1 MLKKSDFLCVIAY
14 CITIHTGGM
23 LRRQQKSSMKDY
35 ITDLTM
41 TSLFAD
47 IAPYDIEELLGC
59 IHARRV
65 EYAKGNA
72 ILEEGSH
79 VNHFGIILSGR
90 GRAVKQD
97 AAGRPIII
105 TLLEKGNEI
114 GVILAA
120 SYANPSPVS
129 VQAYEDTCV
138 LMIPFNGILN
148 RCQKSC
154 VRHNLLLRNY
164 IKIVADKGLLLH
176 ERINCLLKP
185 TVRDKIM
192 TYLIRIS
199 HKQRKTFFIV
209 PLDRNAMAEYLNVDR
224 SALSRELSKMK
235 RDGLIDYHKSV
246 FKLL

>member
-1 MLKKSDFLCVIAY
+1 MYYNSYGRYVAQATEC
-14 CITIHTGGM
+14 
-23 LRRQQKSSMKDY
+23 RMKDY
-35 ITDLTM
+35 ITDLTK
-41 TSLFAD
+41 TSLFSD
-47 IAPYDIEELLGC
+47 IAPYEIEELLDC

-65 EYAKGNA
+65 EYAKGDV
-72 ILEEGSH
+72 ILEEGSN

-105 TLLEKGNEI
+105 TLLEKGSEI

-120 SYANPSPVS
+120 SLAHPSPVS
-129 VQAYEDTCV
+129 VQVQEDATI
-138 LMIPFNGILN
+138 LMIPFSGILD
-148 RCQKSC
+148 RYQKSC
-154 VRHNLLLRNY
+154 PKHDLLLRNY
-164 IKIVADKGLLLH
+164 IKIIADKGLLLH
-176 ERINCLLKP
+176 ERIDCLLKP
-185 TVRDKIM
+185 TVRDKIL
-192 TYLIRIS
+192 TYLLRIS
-199 HKQRKTFFIV
+199 HQQKKIFFTV